1 MAVATEAVAD
11 DLDDWRDRPAR
22 RIPDQVVDVAA
33 VVVLTLIG
41 LFGFGASFGGWLYL
55 AVGGTG
61 LLLGATIAVL
71 SVRFRQPGSFV
82 AAVSLLVLIALAAAV
97 ALRATALAGVLP
109 TIDTVR
115 GLAQGI
121 TGGWR
126 ELVTTP
132 PPVGNFGNL
141 LAIPYVCGF
150 VGGVAGVWGAL
161 RSPRLWWGLTPP
173 TLVLAAGI
181 MTGTTIPVSLLVQ
194 GGVFAGIALG
204 WAVAR
209 SRRAREVI
217 STGGRA
223 QLRPWIA
230 AAVVVG
236 CAALAVPVGPRLPGA
251 DANPRF
257 LLSRYVEPEFDPR
270 QYPSPLTAVR
280 ESLILYKES
289 ELFSV
294 EGLEPGDR
302 IRTAVLSDW
311 DGTATL
317 VAGGPADLE
326 GGSFRQVGE
335 TIPAGESGESR
346 TVTITMLQ
354 SGYVWVPTVGALRS
368 VSPDGPRREAL
379 RSSFRYNTVTDTA
392 VVSERLLLGDV
403 LTFEAVVPAQ
413 PSPEVLAQAAAATV
427 RLPAIEGTPPKVAQT
442 GRGYLDQATTPY
454 PRAQQLAKGLTTSSF
469 YTFDDASLRTPP
481 GHGAGRLTDML
492 KAEEIVGDE
501 EQYGALA
508 LLMAREVDIPARL
521 VVGYAPEVTTEGT
534 PITVTGKDL
543 AVWLEV
549 ALDGLGWVTLTD
561 PITPDRDQT
570 PDQELQEQNKP
581 RPEVQLPPPPVADV
595 AQPPLAS
602 GGTAED
608 TEEANPAGG
617 GIPGWLRAVAVGV
630 LLPALLIAAFVGII
644 LGLKRRRAQRRRSAL
659 DPSHALTGGWR
670 EFLDWTRD
678 HRLAVPDR
686 GTRTETASVVSAAA
700 PQVASTAVQLAS
712 GADRAAFGPDQPTQ
726 AEIDAYWADVE
737 SAQLALE
744 QDLGFWARWRARL
757 SLRSLMASGL
767 GTLTNAVPA
776 RRGGG
781 RR

>member
-1 MAVATEAVAD
+1 MAVSTEPAAAE
-11 DLDDWRDRPAR
+11 LSWQEKPAR
-22 RIPDQVVDVAA
+22 RIPDEAIDVGA
-33 VVVLTLIG
+33 VAVLTLIG
-41 LFGFGASFGGWLYL
+41 LLGFGASFGGWLYL
-55 AVGGTG
+55 VVGVTG
-61 LLLGATIAVL
+61 LLVGITIAVL
-71 SVRFRQPGSFV
+71 SIRYGQPGSFV
-82 AAVSLLVLIALAAAV
+82 AAVSLFVLVALAAAV

-109 TIDTVR
+109 TLETVR

-150 VGGVAGVWGAL
+150 VGGVAGAWGAL
-161 RSPRLWWGLTPP
+161 RSSRLWWGLTPP
-173 TLVLAAGI
+173 ALVLAAGI
-181 MTGTTIPVSLLVQ
+181 MTGTAIPVSLLLQ
-194 GGVFAGIALG
+194 GGLFAAIAIG

-209 SRRAREVI
+209 SRRVREVI

-230 AAVVVG
+230 AAVVIG
-236 CAALAVPVGPRLPGA
+236 CAAVAIPVGPRLPGA

-270 QYPSPLTAVR
+270 QFPSPLTAVR
-280 ESLILYKES
+280 NDLIRNKEAD
-289 ELFSV
+289 LFTV
-294 EGLEPGDR
+294 EGLAPGDR
-302 IRTAVLSDW
+302 LRIAVLNDW

-317 VAGGPADLE
+317 VAGGPDDLE
-326 GGSFRQVGE
+326 GGSFRQVADAIPASETGE
-335 TIPAGESGESR
+335 TRSINLR
-346 TVTITMLQ
+346 ILQ
-354 SGYVWVPTVGALRS
+354 NSYVWVPTVGALRS
-368 VSPDGPRREAL
+368 VATGGPRSEEL
-379 RSSFRYNTVTDTA
+379 RSAFRYNTVTDTA
-392 VVSERLLLGDV
+392 VAPVGLLAGDEIS
-403 LTFEAVVPAQ
+403 FDAVVATQ
-413 PSPEVLAQAAAATV
+413 PSQDELSRAAAATV
-427 RLPAIEGTPPKVAQT
+427 RLPAIDSLPPKLAQA
-442 GRGYLDQATTPY
+442 GRAYLTQAATPY
-454 PRAQQLAKGLTTSSF
+454 VRAQEIAQGLAQEF
-469 YTFDDASLRTPP
+469 YTFEDSGRRTPP
-481 GHGAGRLTDML
+481 GHGSKRLNDML
-492 KAEEIVGDE
+492 RAKEVVGDE

-508 LLMAREVDIPARL
+508 MLMAREVDVPARL
-521 VVGYAPEVTTEGT
+521 VLGYTPEVGADGA
-534 PITVTGKDL
+534 PVTVRGADV

-549 ALDGLGWVTLTD
+549 ALDGLGWVTLAD
-561 PITPDRDQT
+561 PITPERDNT
-570 PDQELQEQNKP
+570 PDQDLQQQQNPK
-581 RPEVQLPPPPVADV
+581 PEVQLPPPPVADV

-608 TEEANPAGG
+608 TEEANPSGG
-617 GIPGWLRAVAVGV
+617 GIPGWLQTVAVGV
-630 LLPALLIAAFVGII
+630 LLPTLLLAAFVGII

-726 AEIDAYWADVE
+726 SEIDAYWADVE

-767 GTLTNAVPA
+767 GTLTNAVPV